1 MSEKRISIVA
11 LVVGIVAL
19 ILSCAFIVFLYL
31 GFPLF
36 PFQEKVIKHEET
48 IGRIESDIKAMRSDI
63 TEFKQAATTTGL
75 QKQEINALEQKLSKL
90 ENLSKQIE
98 EDLSHLKE
106 KNMLPQGSLGIVME
120 NMPGGKGVLINYIV
134 DGSAADRA
142 GLEKGDI
149 ILSYDGYSIHS
160 VEELVSLI
168 DRTRSGTEV
177 KIKISRVRESK
188 ILKVQLGSR

>member
-31 GFPLF
+31 GFPFF
-36 PFQEKVIKHEET
+36 PFQGKVIKHEET

-63 TEFKQAATTTGL
+63 TEFKAVTTTGL

-120 NMPGGKGVLINYIV
+120 NMPGGKGALINYIV
-134 DGSAADRA
+134 DGSAADRT

-177 KIKISRVRESK
+177 KIKISRMRESK
-188 ILKVQLGSR
+188 ILKVQLGSK

>member
-63 TEFKQAATTTGL
+63 TEFKAVTTTGL

-120 NMPGGKGVLINYIV
+120 NMPGGKGALINYIV

-177 KIKISRVRESK
+177 KIKISRMRESK
-188 ILKVQLGSR
+188 ILKVQLGSE

>member
-63 TEFKQAATTTGL
+63 TEFKQAVTTTGL
-75 QKQEINALEQKLSKL
+75 KKQEINALEQKLSKL

-98 EDLSHLKE
+98 EDFSHLIRE
-106 KNMLPQGSLGIVME
+106 KNMLSQGFLDIVME
-120 NMPGGKGVLINYIV
+120 NMPGGGALINYIV
-134 DGSAADRA
+134 DGSTADRA

-149 ILSYDGYSIHS
+149 ILSYDGYSIQS
-160 VEELVSLI
+160 VEELVSQI
-168 DRTRSGTEV
+168 DRTKPGTEV
-177 KIKISRVRESK
+177 KIKISRMGESK
-188 ILKVQLGSR
+188 MLKVQLGSK

>member
-19 ILSCAFIVFLYL
+19 VLSCAFIVFLYL
-31 GFPLF
+31 GFSLF
-36 PFQEKVIKHEET
+36 PFQEKVVKHEET

-63 TEFKQAATTTGL
+63 TEFKQAVTTTGL
-75 QKQEINALEQKLSKL
+75 QKQEINALEQKLSEL

-98 EDLSHLKE
+98 EDFSHLRE
-106 KNMLPQGSLGIVME
+106 KDMLPQGFLGIVME
-120 NMPGGKGVLINYIV
+120 NMPGGGALINNIV

-149 ILSYDGYSIHS
+149 ILSYDGYSIQS
-160 VEELVSLI
+160 VEELVSRI
-168 DRTRSGTEV
+168 DRTKPGTEV
-177 KIKISRVRESK
+177 EIKISRTGESK
-188 ILKVQLGSR
+188 ILKVQLGSK